1 MKFIKWLIPL
11 VLVVLVSCQDDQ
23 NSGYSITIDSN
34 KLHNGLRSY
43 IKEFDERGREVVR
56 DTAVA
61 MNNSLEFK
69 GEVEYPKIAF
79 LSIDGT
85 VGQLML
91 FLENTDMSIELDT
104 LNIAKSKIRGSQ
116 LNDELA
122 AFNQEIVELRMSLQ
136 PYVVAFRQARRDGDQ
151 EAVDSLQTIMEDI
164 SLKSLYFPLE
174 YAKSNPSSY
183 VSMYV
188 VDSQIGSNAQLSY
201 EDYSS
206 AYEALD
212 SSLKS
217 TVVGLR
223 IQKKLDIERQK
234 FEREKITAIGA
245 TAPEFKGPTPEGSE
259 LALSEVYSRGKYTI
273 IDFWAAWCGP
283 CRRENPNVVRIYEKY
298 HDKGLEII
306 GVSLDGNRN
315 QKDPKDA
322 WIKAIEADK
331 LNWNH
336 VSNLQY
342 FGPIARQYNV
352 NAIPAMFIVDHTG
365 KIVAKNLRGRALENK
380 IEELLGS

>member
-1 MKFIKWLIPL
+1 MKFIKWLIPFAL
-11 VLVVLVSCQDDQ
+11 IVLVSCQDQQ
-23 NSGYSITIDSN
+23 NTGYSIAVESI

-69 GEVEYPKIAF
+69 GEVEYPKIVF

-104 LNIAKSKIRGSQ
+104 LNIAKSKISGSQ
-116 LNDELA
+116 LNEELA
-122 AFNQEIVELRMSLQ
+122 TFNQEIVELRMSLQ

-151 EAVDSLQTIMEDI
+151 VKADSLQTIMEDI

-188 VDSQIGSNAQLSY
+188 VDSQIGSNAQLNY
-201 EDYSS
+201 EDYSA

-217 TVVGLR
+217 TVVGKR

-234 FEREKITAIGA
+234 FEREKITSIGA
-245 TAPEFKGPTPEGSE
+245 TAPEFKGPTPEGGE
-259 LALSEVYSRGKYTI
+259 LALSEVYSKGKYTI

-322 WIKAIEADK
+322 WIKAIEADR

-352 NAIPAMFIVDHTG
+352 NAIPAMFIVDNTG

>member
-11 VLVVLVSCQDDQ
+11 ALGVLVSCQDQ
-23 NSGYSITIDSN
+23 KNTGYSITVDSN

-43 IKEFDERGREVVR
+43 IKEFDEKGREIVR
-56 DTAVA
+56 DTAIA

-69 GEVEYPKIAF
+69 GEVEYPRVTF
-79 LSIDGT
+79 LSIDGL

-91 FLENTDMSIELDT
+91 FLENTDMTIELDT
-104 LNIAKSKIRGSQ
+104 LNIAKSKIIGSQ
-116 LNDELA
+116 LNEELA
-122 AFNQEIVELRMSLQ
+122 AFNEEFVGMRMSLQ
-136 PYVVAFRQARRDGDQ
+136 PYVVSFRQARRDGNQ
-151 EAVDSLQTIMEDI
+151 VAMDSLQTIMEDI

-174 YAKSNPSSY
+174 YAKSNPNSY
-183 VSMYV
+183 VSLYV
-188 VDSQIGSNAQLSY
+188 VDSQIGSNAQLNY
-201 EDYSS
+201 EDYSA

-223 IQKKLDIERQK
+223 IQKKLEIERQK
-234 FEREKITAIGA
+234 FEKEKVTAIGA
-245 TAPEFKGPTPEGSE
+245 TAPEFRAQAPDGNEI
-259 LALSEVYSRGKYTI
+259 ALSDVYTKGKYTI

-283 CRRENPNVVRIYEKY
+283 CRRENPNVVKIYEKY

-315 QKDPKDA
+315 QKDPKDS
-322 WIKAIEADK
+322 WIKAIEADR

-352 NAIPAMFIVDHTG
+352 NSIPAMFIVDNTG